1 MAQLT
6 STTTSNN
13 QSASGNYA
21 LGLYSVMA
29 LFFMMGFI
37 TCLNDILI
45 PYLKILFQLNYTE
58 VMLINT
64 CFFGAY
70 FFMSIPSGKIIQRV
84 GYKKSMI
91 IGFIIAGIGCLLF
104 YPAAGLK
111 VYSLFLLALFIL
123 ATGITL
129 LQVTGNPYV
138 SILGDANTASSRLTL
153 SQAFNSVGTTIA
165 PLLGTY
171 FILKN
176 LPEIPAEIRGVSD
189 YTKLSPD
196 ALGMFNSFLTKI
208 DASYLQYTYVVI
220 AVVLLIIASIVFILK
235 LPVISAEG
243 SSSENGSAWS
253 FKHLRLGA
261 LGIFAYVGAEVA
273 IGSFLVNY
281 FGLKEVAGIPEQE
294 AGNYVAFYWGGAMV
308 GRFLG
313 AYLLKIIKP
322 YKILTFNAVM
332 AIVLVAAS
340 ITSSGS
346 ISMWTI
352 LAVGFF
358 NSVMFATIFT
368 LAISDLGKYTNQGS
382 GILCTAIVGGA
393 VIPLLQGTLADS
405 IGLKWAFLIPVLC
418 YLYIVWYA
426 IKGNKHKKIEVK

>member
-58 VMLINT
+58 AMLINT

-111 VYSLFLLALFIL
+111 VYPLFLLALFIL

-176 LPEIPAEIRGVSD
+176 LPEIPAAIRGVSD

-196 ALGMFNSFLTKI
+196 ALGMFNSFLAKI

-220 AVVLLIIASIVFILK
+220 AIVLLIIASIVFILK

-243 SSSENGSAWS
+243 NSSQNGSAWS

-281 FGLKEVAGIPEQE
+281 FGLKEVAAIPEQE

-322 YKILTFNAVM
+322 YKILTFNAAM
-332 AIVLVAAS
+332 AIVLVVSS
-340 ITSSGS
+340 IASSGS

-393 VIPLLQGTLADS
+393 VVPLLQGTLADS

>member
-189 YTKLSPD
+189 YTKLSSD

>member
-243 SSSENGSAWS
+243 NSSENGSAWS

-322 YKILTFNAVM
+322 YKILAFNAVM
-332 AIVLVAAS
+332 AIVLVVAS
-340 ITSSGS
+340 IASSGS

-393 VIPLLQGTLADS
+393 VVPLLQGTLADS

-426 IKGNKHKKIEVK
+426 IKGNKYKKIEVK